1 MSFKTFIQNL
11 RTDRKIEQE
20 KTNAAPAPAMHRPA
34 RGLFVIP
41 VALAFVML
49 LTGLGTPVA
58 AVDINLTIISDVIN
72 AFIDL
77 IEPITNLI
85 IAIVPLWFI
94 MQILG
99 FIMGLL
105 AAVLAMIKFGK
116 KSGF

>member
-1 MSFKTFIQNL
+1 MSFKTSMQNWL
-11 RTDRKIEQE
+11 TSRKIEQE
-20 KTNAAPAPAMHRPA
+20 KKNAAPAPATRAPL

-41 VALAFVML
+41 VALAFVFL
-49 LTGLGTPVA
+49 LVAVAPPAA
-58 AVDINLTIISDVIN
+58 AVDINLSIISDVIN
-72 AFIDL
+72 SFIDL

-116 KSGF
+116 GKF